1 MVVAI
6 GTGCSSRA
14 KWPASRRWSCGLRNV
29 PEIGLRARHDE
40 GRIVPA
46 PDDERRRPAGP
57 EVALRGGVG
66 VDVRLVVLEQV
77 DLDLP
82 VLRRGEEREIVDPRV
97 PLPPG
102 TGDVAQVLAIADSLG
117 ADHRLELREIAC
129 DRSSCARRKNALRAS
144 VSPSR

>member
-1 MVVAI
+1 MFD
-6 GTGCSSRA
+6 
-14 KWPASRRWSCGLRNV
+14 W
-29 PEIGLRARHDE
+29 
-40 GRIVPA
+40 
-46 PDDERRRPAGP
+46 
-57 EVALRGGVG
+57 
-66 VDVRLVVLEQV
+66 LEQV

-117 ADHRLELREIAC
+117 ADHRLELR
-129 DRSSCARRKNALRAS
+129 DHRLRSVLCARRKNALRAL